1 MQANHPN
8 ATLEANPTKQKI
20 VGTEPM
26 LPTIHDP
33 SVTTHKNVKGTPL
46 SHNQRTNQKMN
57 QKTITP
63 RLRFGETVDAR
74 AYSPEDPPHHI
85 HNRHNSRM
93 HWYSNRK
100 LAETTSH
107 RLHKETTPRKRTGN
121 NIPARSR
128 LQKRSSK
135 SHKSIISANHQYQGT
150 LCYNTNRQQ

>member
-8 ATLEANPTKQKI
+8 ATLAANPTKQKI
-20 VGTEPM
+20 VGTESM
-26 LPTIHDP
+26 LPMIHDP
-33 SVTTHKNVKGTPL
+33 SVTTHKNVKWTPL
-46 SHNQRTNQKMN
+46 SHNQQANQKMN
-57 QKTITP
+57 QKTNYAAP
-63 RLRFGETVDAR
+63 ALRGNSRREGVFTR
-74 AYSPEDPPHHI
+74 RSPHHI

-107 RLHKETTPRKRTGN
+107 RLHKETTHRKRTGN

-135 SHKSIISANHQYQGT
+135 SHKSVISANHQYQGT
-150 LCYNTNRQQ
+150 LCYNTIRPQ